1 MDWKLMMTAFGTL
14 FLAELGDKTQLA
26 ALSLTAKSGKPISV
40 FIGSATALVTI
51 TLLGVIFGE
60 TLTKIVPAGY
70 IHKGAAALF
79 ITIGI
84 LMLIGKI

>member
-60 TLTKIVPAGY
+60 TLTKFIPAVY
-70 IHKGAAALF
+70 IHKGAAGLF